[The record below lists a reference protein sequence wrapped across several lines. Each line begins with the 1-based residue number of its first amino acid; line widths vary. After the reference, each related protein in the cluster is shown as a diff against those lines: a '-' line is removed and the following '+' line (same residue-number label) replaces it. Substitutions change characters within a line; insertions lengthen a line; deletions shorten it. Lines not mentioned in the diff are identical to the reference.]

1 MKWTVLVDN
10 RTNNPT
16 FETEHGLSILL
27 ETERLNILLDTGASD
42 MLMRNAERLGKDLS
56 RVDYVFISHGHSDHA
71 GGLKH
76 FMEINKKAK
85 VIVSPD
91 AISGRFFSK
100 RGNLHS
106 ITTEWPEIGDDRL
119 ILIDQTCEIAK
130 GLHVIAHIPQIH
142 PMPKGNQN
150 LYVQDAHGEYI
161 HDDFRHELALYIEGL
176 LFTGCAH
183 SGLENILDACLWPV
197 HTVVGGFH
205 LLDGQETEE
214 EINALGQRLKAMY
227 PHTQFYTSHC
237 TGDSVFTI
245 LQDVMGDKI
254 HPFSCGT
261 TINDMTDNISLVSIT
276 PDDKEQFIL
285 DNQRAFKYGAQ
296 KEMTEQREQSR
307 TCLSY
312 AESRRNSSIAQFGMR
327 DDRTEEGEEVI
338 SRKTIERC
346 MNGEQAETYRIVC
359 DGNVVGGLILQID
372 QQHAKGELEILFVN
386 PEAHSK
392 GIGQAAW
399 KAVEAMH
406 PEIRVWETM
415 TPYFEKRNIHFYV
428 NRLGFHIVEFWN
440 KFQHGP
446 AVPEDIEEDWSEDDE
461 MFFFRKVIKDSA
473 QY

>member
-10 RTNNPT
+10 RTNNPSL
-16 FETEHGLSILL
+16 ETEHGLSILL
-27 ETERLNILLDTGASD
+27 ETEKHSILLDTGASD
-42 MLMRNAERLGKDLS
+42 VFIRNAERLGKDLS
-56 RVDYVFISHGHSDHA
+56 IVDYVFVSHGHSDHA
-71 GGLKH
+71 RGLKH
-76 FMEINKKAK
+76 FMKINDKAK

-106 ITTEWPEIGDDRL
+106 ITTAWPEIPEERLLAIEHSESIGDD
-119 ILIDQTCEIAK
+119 IY
-130 GLHVIAHIPQIH
+130 VIAHIPHIYS
-142 PMPKGNQN
+142 MPEGNQH
-150 LYVQDAHGEYI
+150 LFVQDARGQYI
-161 HDDFRHELALYIEGL
+161 QDDFRHELALYIGGL

-183 SGLENILDACLWPV
+183 SGLENILAACPLPV
-197 HTVVGGFH
+197 NTVVGGFH
-205 LLDGQETEE
+205 LLDNHESGIKLSE
-214 EINALGQRLKAMY
+214 LSHRLTDTY
-227 PHTQFYTSHC
+227 PQTQFYTSHC
-237 TGDSVFTI
+237 TGNTVFAI
-245 LQDVMGDKI
+245 LQDVMGNKI

-261 TINDMTDNISLVSIT
+261 TICNMTDNIRLVSIT

-296 KEMTEQREQSR
+296 IE
-307 TCLSY
+307 
-312 AESRRNSSIAQFGMR
+312 FGMR
-327 DDRTEEGEEVI
+327 DDRMEEGEEVI
-338 SRKTIERC
+338 SRKTIERS

-399 KAVEAMH
+399 KAVETMH
-406 PEIRVWETM
+406 PEIHIWETI

-440 KFQHGP
+440 KYQHGP
-446 AVPEDIEEDWSEDDE
+446 AVPEDIEENWSEDDE
-461 MFFFRKVIKDSA
+461 MFVFRKFI
-473 QY
+473 

>member
-1 MKWTVLVDN
+1 
-10 RTNNPT
+10 
-16 FETEHGLSILL
+16 
-27 ETERLNILLDTGASD
+27 
-42 MLMRNAERLGKDLS
+42 MRNAEQLGKDLS

-85 VIVSPD
+85 VIVSPE

-214 EINALGQRLKAMY
+214 EVNALGQRLKAMY

-237 TGDSVFTI
+237 TGDAVFTI

-261 TINDMTDNISLVSIT
+261 TVYDMTDTISLVPIT

-296 KEMTEQREQSR
+296 TM
-307 TCLSY
+307 
-312 AESRRNSSIAQFGMR
+312 FGMR

-338 SRKTIERC
+338 SRKTIERS
-346 MNGEQAETYRIVC
+346 MNGEKAETYRIVC
-359 DGNVVGGLILQID
+359 DGIVVGGLILQID
-372 QQHAKGELEILFVN
+372 QQHSKGELEILFVN

-406 PEIRVWETM
+406 PEIRVWETI

-428 NRLGFHIVEFWN
+428 NRLGFHVVEFWN
-440 KFQHGP
+440 KFHHGP
-446 AVPEDIEEDWSEDDE
+446 AVPEDIDEDWSEDDE
-461 MFFFRKVIKDSA
+461 MFVFQKVIESV
-473 QY
+473 

>member
-16 FETEHGLSILL
+16 IETEHGLSILL
-27 ETERLNILLDTGASD
+27 ETEKLSILLDTGASD

-56 RVDYVFISHGHSDHA
+56 KVDYVFISHGHSDHA
-71 GGLKH
+71 GGLQH

-85 VIVSPD
+85 VIVSPE

-119 ILIDQTCEIAK
+119 ILIDQTCKIAK

-176 LFTGCAH
+176 LFTRCAH

-245 LQDVMGDKI
+245 LQDVIGEKL

-285 DNQRAFKYGAQ
+285 DNQRAFKYGA
-296 KEMTEQREQSR
+296 KESAGQSGK
-307 TCLSY
+307 
-312 AESRRNSSIAQFGMR
+312 AERGMR
-327 DDRTEEGEEVI
+327 DECVEEGEEVI
-338 SRKTIERC
+338 SRKTIERS

-359 DGNVVGGLILQID
+359 NGNVIGGLILQID
-372 QQHAKGELEILFVN
+372 QQNAKGELEILFVN

-406 PEIRVWETM
+406 PEIRVWETI

-440 KFQHGP
+440 KHQHGP
-446 AVPEDIEEDWSEDDE
+446 VVPEDTEEDWSEDDE
-461 MFFFRKVIKDSA
+461 MFVFRKVIE
-473 QY
+473 

>member
-10 RTNNPT
+10 RSCDGLL
-16 FETEHGLSILL
+16 ETEHGLSILL
-27 ETERLNILLDTGASD
+27 ETGHHRILLDTGASD

-71 GGLKH
+71 GGLRH

-91 AISGRFFSK
+91 AISGKFFSK
-100 RGNLHS
+100 RRYLHS
-106 ITTEWPEIGDDRL
+106 ITTEWPEIPQERLLTIEHSGSIGDD
-119 ILIDQTCEIAK
+119 IFIM
-130 GLHVIAHIPQIH
+130 AHIPQIH
-142 PMPKGNQN
+142 PMPEGNQH
-150 LYVQDAHGEYI
+150 LFVQDSQGQYI
-161 HDDFRHELALYIEGL
+161 QDDFRHELALYTGGL

-183 SGLENILDACLWPV
+183 SGLENILAACPLPV
-197 HTVVGGFH
+197 NMVVGGFH
-205 LLDGQETEE
+205 LLDNHESEAKLSE
-214 EINALGQRLKAMY
+214 LSYRLADAY
-227 PHTQFYTSHC
+227 PQAQFYTSHC
-237 TGDSVFTI
+237 TGDAVFSI
-245 LQDVMGDKI
+245 LQGVMGDKI

-261 TINDMTDNISLVSIT
+261 TINDMTDNICLVGIT

-296 KEMTEQREQSR
+296 EE
-307 TCLSY
+307 
-312 AESRRNSSIAQFGMR
+312 FGMR
-327 DDRTEEGEEVI
+327 DNRMEEGEEVI
-338 SRKTIERC
+338 SRKTIERS
-346 MNGEQAETYRIVC
+346 MNGEHAETYRIVC

-406 PEIRVWETM
+406 PEIRVWETI

-440 KFQHGP
+440 KYQHGP
-446 AVPEDIEEDWSEDDE
+446 AVPEDVEENWSEDDE
-461 MFFFRKVIKDSA
+461 MFVFRKFMDSSNR
-473 QY
+473 

>member
-10 RTNNPT
+10 RSCDGLL
-16 FETEHGLSILL
+16 ETEHGLSILL
-27 ETERLNILLDTGASD
+27 ETGHHRILLDTGASD
-42 MLMRNAERLGKDLS
+42 MLIRNAERLGKDLS

-91 AISGRFFSK
+91 AISGKFYSK
-100 RGNLHS
+100 RRYLHN
-106 ITTEWPEIGDDRL
+106 ITAEWPKIPQERLLTIEHSGSIGDD
-119 ILIDQTCEIAK
+119 IFI
-130 GLHVIAHIPQIH
+130 IAHIPQIH
-142 PMPKGNQN
+142 PMPEGNQH
-150 LYVQDAHGEYI
+150 LFVQDSQGQYI
-161 HDDFRHELALYIEGL
+161 QDDFRHELALYTGGL

-183 SGLENILDACLWPV
+183 SGLENILAACPLPV
-197 HTVVGGFH
+197 NTVVGGFH
-205 LLDGQETEE
+205 LLDNHESEAKLSE
-214 EINALGQRLKAMY
+214 LSYRLADAY
-227 PHTQFYTSHC
+227 PQTQFYTSHC
-237 TGDSVFTI
+237 TGDAVFSI
-245 LQDVMGDKI
+245 LQNVMGDKI

-261 TINDMTDNISLVSIT
+261 AINDMTDNISLVGIT

-296 KEMTEQREQSR
+296 EE
-307 TCLSY
+307 
-312 AESRRNSSIAQFGMR
+312 FGMR
-327 DDRTEEGEEVI
+327 DNRMEEGEEVI
-338 SRKTIERC
+338 SRKTIERS
-346 MNGEQAETYRIVC
+346 MNGEHAETYRIVC

-372 QQHAKGELEILFVN
+372 KQHAKGELEILFVN

-406 PEIRVWETM
+406 PEIRVWETI

-440 KFQHGP
+440 KYQHGP
-446 AVPEDIEEDWSEDDE
+446 AVPDDIEENWSEDDE
-461 MFFFRKVIKDSA
+461 MFLFRKFMDSSNR
-473 QY
+473 

>member
-27 ETERLNILLDTGASD
+27 ETEKHSILLDTGASD
-42 MLMRNAERLGKDLS
+42 MLIRNAERLGKDLS

-76 FMEINKKAK
+76 FMAINKKAK

-91 AISGRFFSK
+91 AISGKFYSK
-100 RGNLHS
+100 RGILHS
-106 ITTEWPEIGDDRL
+106 ITTEWPEIPQERLLEIEHSGSIGDD
-119 ILIDQTCEIAK
+119 IFI
-130 GLHVIAHIPQIH
+130 IAHIPQIH
-142 PMPKGNQN
+142 PMPEGNQH
-150 LYVQDAHGEYI
+150 LFVQDTQGKYI
-161 HDDFRHELALYIEGL
+161 QDDFRHELALYTDGL

-183 SGLENILDACLWPV
+183 SGLENILAACPFPV
-197 HTVVGGFH
+197 NTVVGGFH
-205 LLDGQETEE
+205 LLDNHESEAKLSE
-214 EINALGQRLKAMY
+214 LSYRLADAY
-227 PHTQFYTSHC
+227 PQTQFYTSHC
-237 TGDSVFTI
+237 TGDAVFAI
-245 LQDVMGDKI
+245 LQGVMGDKL

-261 TINDMTDNISLVSIT
+261 TICNMTDNIRLVSIT

-296 KEMTEQREQSR
+296 TM
-307 TCLSY
+307 
-312 AESRRNSSIAQFGMR
+312 FGMR

-338 SRKTIERC
+338 SRKTIERS
-346 MNGEQAETYRIVC
+346 MNGEHAETYRIVC

-372 QQHAKGELEILFVN
+372 RQHAKGELEILFVN

-406 PEIRVWETM
+406 PEIRVWETI
-415 TPYFEKRNIHFYV
+415 TPYFEKRNIHLYV
-428 NRLGFHIVEFWN
+428 NRLGFHVVEFWN
-440 KFQHGP
+440 KFHHGP

-461 MFFFRKVIKDSA
+461 MFVFRKVIESV
-473 QY
+473 

>member
-10 RTNNPT
+10 RTNNPSLT
-16 FETEHGLSILL
+16 MTEHGLSILL
-27 ETERLNILLDTGASD
+27 ETERLSILLDTGASD
-42 MLMRNAERLGKDLS
+42 LLMRNAERLGKDLS
-56 RVDYVFISHGHSDHA
+56 KVDYVFISHGHSDHA

-76 FMEINKKAK
+76 FMAINKKAK
-85 VIVSPD
+85 IIVSPD
-91 AISGRFFSK
+91 AISGKFYSK
-100 RGNLHS
+100 RGYLHS
-106 ITTEWPEIGDDRL
+106 ITTEWPEIPQERLLTIEHSGNIGDD
-119 ILIDQTCEIAK
+119 IYI
-130 GLHVIAHIPQIH
+130 IAHIPQIH
-142 PMPKGNQN
+142 PMPEGNQH
-150 LYVQDAHGEYI
+150 LFVQDTQGKYI
-161 HDDFRHELALYIEGL
+161 QDDFRHELALYTHGL

-183 SGLENILDACLWPV
+183 NGLENILAACPLPV
-197 HTVVGGFH
+197 NTVVGGFH
-205 LLDGQETEE
+205 LLDNHESE
-214 EINALGQRLKAMY
+214 AKLSDLSHRLADAY
-227 PHTQFYTSHC
+227 PQTQFYTSHC

-245 LQDVMGDKI
+245 LQGVMGEKL

-296 KEMTEQREQSR
+296 VE
-307 TCLSY
+307 
-312 AESRRNSSIAQFGMR
+312 FGMR

-338 SRKTIERC
+338 SRKTIERS

-359 DGNVVGGLILQID
+359 DGIVVGGLILQID
-372 QQHAKGELEILFVN
+372 QQHSKGELEILFVN

-406 PEIRVWETM
+406 PEIRVWETI

-440 KFQHGP
+440 KFHHGP

-461 MFFFRKVIKDSA
+461 MFVFRKVIESV
-473 QY
+473 

>member
-27 ETERLNILLDTGASD
+27 ETEKHSILLDTGASD
-42 MLMRNAERLGKDLS
+42 MLIRNAERLGKDLS
-56 RVDYVFISHGHSDHA
+56 TVDYVFVSHGHSDHA

-76 FMEINKKAK
+76 FMQINKKAK

-91 AISGRFFSK
+91 AISGKFYSK
-100 RGNLHS
+100 RGILHS
-106 ITTEWPEIGDDRL
+106 ITTEWPEIPQERLLEIEHSGSIGDD
-119 ILIDQTCEIAK
+119 IFI
-130 GLHVIAHIPQIH
+130 IAHIPQIH
-142 PMPKGNQN
+142 PMPEGNQH
-150 LYVQDAHGEYI
+150 LFVQDTQGQYI
-161 HDDFRHELALYIEGL
+161 QDDFRHELALYTDGL

-183 SGLENILDACLWPV
+183 SGLENILAACPFPV
-197 HTVVGGFH
+197 NTVVGGFH
-205 LLDGQETEE
+205 LLDNHESEAKLSE
-214 EINALGQRLKAMY
+214 LSYRLADAY
-227 PHTQFYTSHC
+227 PQTQFYTSHC
-237 TGDSVFTI
+237 TGDAVFAI
-245 LQDVMGDKI
+245 LQGVMGDKL

-261 TINDMTDNISLVSIT
+261 TICNMTDNIRLVSIT

-296 KEMTEQREQSR
+296 TM
-307 TCLSY
+307 
-312 AESRRNSSIAQFGMR
+312 FGMR

-338 SRKTIERC
+338 SRKTIERS
-346 MNGEQAETYRIVC
+346 MNGEHAETYRIVC
-359 DGNVVGGLILQID
+359 DGKVVGGLILQID
-372 QQHAKGELEILFVN
+372 RQHAKGELEILFVN

-406 PEIRVWETM
+406 PEIRVWETI

-440 KFQHGP
+440 KHQHGP

-461 MFFFRKVIKDSA
+461 MFVFRKVIESV
-473 QY
+473 

>member
-10 RTNNPT
+10 RTNNPSL
-16 FETEHGLSILL
+16 ETEHGLSILL
-27 ETERLNILLDTGASD
+27 ETEKHSILLDTGASD
-42 MLMRNAERLGKDLS
+42 MLIRNAERLGKDLS

-76 FMEINKKAK
+76 FMAINKKAK
-85 VIVSPD
+85 VIVSPE

-119 ILIDQTCEIAK
+119 ILIDQTREIAK
-130 GLHVIAHIPQIH
+130 GLHVIAHIHQIH
-142 PMPKGNQN
+142 PMPKGNMN

-183 SGLENILDACLWPV
+183 SGLENILDACPWPV

-214 EINALGQRLKAMY
+214 EINALGQRLKAIY
-227 PHTQFYTSHC
+227 PNTQFYTSHC
-237 TGDSVFTI
+237 TGDAVFAI
-245 LQDVMGDKI
+245 LQGAMGNKI

-261 TINDMTDNISLVSIT
+261 TICNMTDNIRLVSIT
-276 PDDKEQFIL
+276 PGDKEQFIL

-296 KEMTEQREQSR
+296 IE
-307 TCLSY
+307 
-312 AESRRNSSIAQFGMR
+312 FGMR
-327 DDRTEEGEEVI
+327 DNRTEEGEEVI
-338 SRKTIERC
+338 SRKTIERS
-346 MNGEQAETYRIVC
+346 MNGEHAETYRIIC

-406 PEIRVWETM
+406 PEIRVWETI

-428 NRLGFHIVEFWN
+428 NRLGFHVVEFWN
-440 KFQHGP
+440 KIHHGP

-461 MFFFRKVIKDSA
+461 MFVFRKVIESV
-473 QY
+473 